1 MNEKNRNIIS
11 SCSEELDTV
20 LQLIKSGEND
30 GISELSLLLEK
41 YPDNLEIMGHLLTA
55 YAIKGE
61 HQKSIDLLKR
71 YREFQLDNL
80 EVRWRIG
87 DRLVNLGKLDEAFET
102 YKEILK
108 EHPDCMD
115 AQMGVRYIEY
125 LKRNKPDERD
135 IYVPQK
141 QKLSKKQEENFLL
154 NKKEFKEQRIRLRS
168 LPYSL
173 HLESTTKCNYYCRTC
188 IKGYGPYF
196 AEDLH
201 KDVLEKVRKEVMPTN
216 VRISITGFG
225 EPTLA
230 KNFDE
235 ILKMVLDN
243 GSEVYFV
250 TNASLLNFK
259 RIEQLTRCSVD
270 ICLSIDGAT
279 KKTFEEIR
287 AGSNFGKVTEKLGMI
302 KKLRDIH
309 LSENFSHFSFNFVA
323 LRENIQEL
331 PDVVYLA
338 HRFGISSIGV
348 ADYSFIH
355 RDFDEQSLRFDP
367 EKANYCLKKAKK
379 IADELKVN
387 LHLPPE
393 YSTNPPPTPKSS
405 LWNKIKMTR
414 RLFSEKKRF
423 PQKCYT
429 PWQEPYIRT
438 NGTVVPCCTS
448 GMYLGSLKKS
458 SFEKIWNGWRYRLLR
473 FRIHSLLPPQDC
485 RSCFVC
491 WGINGGNAGNV
502 IAKEGLFIKA
512 FYFSEI
518 RIRRYGGILKRFL
531 RRLLYKLKGQEVP
544 EPKPNYFHGRP
555 ISSGKQNKREKEL
568 SQLL

>member
-1 MNEKNRNIIS
+1 MDSFSEQLNIVLQAIS
-11 SCSEELDTV
+11 SKET
-20 LQLIKSGEND
+20 D
-30 GISELSLLLEK
+30 GINELTSLLSK
-41 YPDNLEIMGHLLTA
+41 YPDNLKIMGHLITA
-55 YAIKGE
+55 YAFKGE
-61 HQKSIDLLKR
+61 HQKSIELLKR
-71 YREFQLDNL
+71 CKELQPENL
-80 EVRWRIG
+80 EAQWRIG
-87 DRLVNLGKLDEAFET
+87 DRLVNLGKLDEALAT
-102 YKEILK
+102 YKDILK
-108 EHPDCMD
+108 KYPDCMD
-115 AQMGVRYIEY
+115 AKMGVCYVEY
-125 LKRNKPDERD
+125 LMRNKPDKKE

-141 QKLSKKQEENFLL
+141 KNLSKKQEENLLL

-201 KDVLEKVRKEVMPTN
+201 KDILEKVRNEVMPTN
-216 VRISITGFG
+216 VKISITGFG

-235 ILKMVLDN
+235 ILKMALDN
-243 GSEVYFV
+243 SSEVYFV

-259 RIEQLTRCSVD
+259 RIEQLTRFYVD

-287 AGSNFGKVTEKLGMI
+287 VGSSFDKVTEKLGMI

-309 LSENFSHFSFNFVA
+309 LSENFSRFSFNFVA

-331 PDVVYLA
+331 PDVVCLA
-338 HRFGISSIGV
+338 HRFGISSVGV
-348 ADYSFIH
+348 ADYNFIH

-367 EKANYCLKKAKK
+367 EKANYCFNKAKK
-379 IADELKVN
+379 VAEELKVN

-393 YSTNPPPTPKSS
+393 YSTNPPPMPKSS
-405 LWNKIKMTR
+405 LWNKIIKTR
-414 RLFSEKKRF
+414 RIFSEKKRF

-438 NGTVVPCCTS
+438 DGTVVPCCTS
-448 GMYLGSLKKS
+448 GMYLGSLKKN
-458 SFEKIWNGWRYRLLR
+458 SFQDIWNGWRYRLLR
-473 FRIHSLLPPQDC
+473 YRIQTNLPPIDC

-502 IAKEGLFIKA
+502 IAKEGLLVKA
-512 FYFSEI
+512 FYFCEYHS
-518 RIRRYGGILKRFL
+518 RRYGGKLKRFL
-531 RRLLYKLKGQEVP
+531 RRFLYKLKGQEIP
-544 EPKPNYFHGRP
+544 EPKPNYFRGRP
-555 ISSGKQNKREKEL
+555 ISSGKQNKEEKEL